1 MNLDNA
7 IFLPAIGMV
16 LLTLIVWLRMYT
28 DRVGELRSK
37 KIHPQQVAT
46 ARKMGEVLEN
56 VQSADHFRN
65 LFEMPV
71 LFYVL
76 CGFLAITKLTT
87 LVLLAMAWGYVF
99 LRALHAYTHLTSNRV
114 IRRFQIYAAS
124 CIVLWVMWGVFA
136 VLLLMRR

>member
-1 MNLDNA
+1 MNLDHA

-16 LLTLIVWLRMYT
+16 LLTLIVWLRLYT
-28 DRVGELRSK
+28 DRLGELRSR

-46 ARKMGEVLEN
+46 ARKAGEVLEN

-76 CGFLAITKLTT
+76 CAFLAITKLTT
-87 LVLLAMAWGYVF
+87 LLLLAMAWGYVF
-99 LRALHAYTHLTSNRV
+99 LRALHAYIHLTKNNV
-114 IRRFQIYAAS
+114 VRRFQSYAAS

-136 VLLLMRR
+136 VQLSIRP

>member
-16 LLTLIVWLRMYT
+16 LLTLVVWLRMYT
-28 DRVGELRSK
+28 DRLGEMRSK
-37 KIHPQQVAT
+37 KIHPQRVAT
-46 ARKMGEVLEN
+46 ARMAGEVLQN

-87 LVLLAMAWGYVF
+87 VLLLAMAWGYVS
-99 LRALHAYTHLTSNRV
+99 LRVLHAYIHLTSNQV
-114 IRRFQIYAAS
+114 IRRFQAYAAS

-136 VLLLMRR
+136 VLLLMP

>member
-16 LLTLIVWLRMYT
+16 LLTLVVWLRMFT
-28 DRVGELRSK
+28 DRVGEMRSK
-37 KIHPQQVAT
+37 KIHPQRVAT
-46 ARKMGEVLEN
+46 ARKIGEVLEN

-87 LVLLAMAWGYVF
+87 LLLLAMAWGYVL
-99 LRALHAYTHLTSNRV
+99 LRVLHAYIHLTSNQV
-114 IRRFQIYAAS
+114 IRRFQTYAAS

-136 VLLLMRR
+136 VLLLMP

>member
-1 MNLDNA
+1 MSLDNA
-7 IFLPAIGMV
+7 IFLPAIAMV
-16 LLTLIVWLRMYT
+16 LLTLVVWLRMYT
-28 DRVGELRSK
+28 DRLGELRSK

-46 ARKMGEVLEN
+46 ARKAGEVLEN

-87 LVLLAMAWGYVF
+87 LLLLAMAWGYVL
-99 LRALHAYTHLTSNRV
+99 LRALHAYIHLTSNHV
-114 IRRFQIYAAS
+114 IRRFQSYAAS

-136 VLLLMRR
+136 VLLLTQH